1 MGHLN
6 ESCTNSIHFIKGTTN
21 YRPFAKFR
29 SSYRLEITFE
39 VIVDANCDT
48 PRGLALSRR
57 IQRNAVCADR
67 NNITNNFVTLNLI
80 APYTGAW
87 IEM

>member
-1 MGHLN
+1 M
-6 ESCTNSIHFIKGTTN
+6 KKN
-21 YRPFAKFR
+21 YRLQIQIIDL
-29 SSYRLEITFE
+29 SQNSGLVILNRLRLRESRKRQR
-39 VIVDANCDT
+39 DT

-67 NNITNNFVTLNLI
+67 NNITNNFVTINLI

-87 IEM
+87 IEMLL